1 MNLETCRGRKWVKMK
16 EKGCIRNEASPVS
29 WHKMSVKNTSP
40 KYIAP

>member
-1 MNLETCRGRKWVKMK
+1 MNLETCRIRKWGRQRKRD
-16 EKGCIRNEASPVS
+16 EQDEASPVS